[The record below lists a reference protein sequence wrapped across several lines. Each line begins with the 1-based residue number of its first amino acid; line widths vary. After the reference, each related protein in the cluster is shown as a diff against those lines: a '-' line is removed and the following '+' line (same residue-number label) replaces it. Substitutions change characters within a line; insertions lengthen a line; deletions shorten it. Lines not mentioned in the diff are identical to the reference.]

1 MGRQGHRNVVW
12 HRHILYFDILVY
24 SQPSKA
30 VPPYFSTATK
40 KPPYLAV
47 PGTAEDGTAIFQYR
61 QKNTAEKTKYREPPK
76 KYRHFAVPPKKYRH
90 IRVVPG
96 TAKKIPPLCSTAK
109 KVPPHSGGTG
119 NRQRRT
125 AGKRNTANRQKNT
138 ATLQY
143 RPAWIRLK
151 N

>member
-61 QKNTAEKTKYREPPK
+61 QKNTAEKTKYREPPEK
-76 KYRHFAVPPKKYRH
+76 NRHIDVPPKKYRH

-96 TAKKIPPLCSTAK
+96 TAK
-109 KVPPHSGGTG
+109 GG
-119 NRQRRT
+119 T